1 MIKQRGDELEA
12 LKELFIIK
20 VPQVDSDTARTE
32 IILPHYEF
40 YTVLVED
47 YQMALDEGQKIVN
60 EKNIHAVILCAGF
73 NNEEV
78 GGITHALGD
87 KVGVLVARGDSRSSA
102 IVNQAIEDAGW

>member
-1 MIKQRGDELEA
+1 MEA

-20 VPQVDSDTARTE
+20 VPQVDPNKARTE

-47 YQMALDEGQKIVN
+47 YKMALEEGQKIVN

-73 NNEEV
+73 SNQEV
-78 GGITHALGD
+78 GGISETLGENI
-87 KVGVLVARGDSRSSA
+87 GVLIARGDARSSSIVDRA
-102 IVNQAIEDAGW
+102 IGNAGW